1 MSKVLKKILILITIF
16 SLLLINNSFSK
27 LFANSILISTVQTA
41 YPNQNITV
49 NIIASRNNDYN
60 AIELSINFTNLI
72 FVSSTVASGWT
83 PVQGPTQNGNTI
95 TFAGALLGSSVNGNR
110 SVLTINFKT
119 QNVGN
124 ANITVN
130 GVIDGTGLGTGSS
143 NISNSTNIQVISRPT
158 PTNTTTPTPTRVITQ
173 TLPKE
178 LNIISETHPDQNR
191 WYNLK
196 QVKLTW
202 NKEENVTGFSYTLD
216 QNININPDDI
226 VDITSNILEANLS
239 DGIYYFRIKA
249 KNSTGW
255 GPISS
260 YQIKIDS
267 EAPESFTP
275 EITKDNSNNLVLKY
289 YTKDNLSQTIIYKIY
304 INDNLF
310 VETKENQVTI
320 PNTTNIN
327 QIKIEAIDE
336 AGNIY
341 TYTRQLQ
348 EDINKNT
355 ENGNNKELAN
365 NEINLS
371 NQSQNNN
378 KSENIDIIK
387 LISIALNIILIIY
400 AVIMTNIY
408 LKFRKLVTKQDQK

>member
-1 MSKVLKKILILITIF
+1 MSKILKKILILITIF
-16 SLLLINNSFSK
+16 SLLLINNSFNK
-27 LFANSILISTVQTA
+27 LFANSFLISTVQTA
-41 YPNQNITV
+41 YPSQNITV
-49 NIIASRNNDYN
+49 NITASRNSDYN
-60 AIELSINFTNLI
+60 AVELSINFTNLI
-72 FVSSTVASGWT
+72 FISSSVASGWT

-95 TFAGALLGSSVNGNR
+95 TFAGALLGSSANGNR

-143 NISNSTNIQVISRPT
+143 NVSNSTNIQVISRPT
-158 PTNTTTPTPTRVITQ
+158 STNTTTPTPTRVITEV
-173 TLPKE
+173 LPKE

-191 WYNLK
+191 WYNSK
-196 QVKLTW
+196 QIRLTW
-202 NKEENVTGFSYTLD
+202 NKEENVIGFSYTMD
-216 QNININPDDI
+216 QNVNINPDDT
-226 VDITSNILEANLS
+226 VDSTSNILETNLS
-239 DGIYYFRIKA
+239 DGVYYFRVKA

-260 YQIKIDS
+260 YQIKIDT

-275 EITKDNSNNLVLKY
+275 EITKDNSDNLVLKF

-310 VETKENQVTI
+310 LETKENQVTI
-320 PNTTNIN
+320 SNNTDIN

-341 TYTRQLQ
+341 TYKQQLQ
-348 EDINKNT
+348 DINKNT
-355 ENGNNKELAN
+355 TQNSNNEDFVN
-365 NEINLS
+365 NEINS
-371 NQSQNNN
+371 TSQSQNNL
-378 KSENIDIIK
+378 ENIDIIK
-387 LISIALNIILIIY
+387 LISIGLNVILIIY
-400 AVIMTNIY
+400 AIIITNEY
-408 LKFRKLVTKQDQK
+408 LKFKKLITKQDQNQ